1 MQTFPLPESKMWFMR
16 FSMDRNLS
24 LLACGNAQGKV
35 FLYNPH
41 EVWKC
46 GECVWGV
53 GNVACSPVAT
63 PRERS
68 FCPTRIR
75 YGSVGNV
82 KCVGN
87 SPLLQLVF
95 LCAWQ
100 ISIAD
105 PQYPIIR
112 LPPPGFWPMPAPL
125 LLANALRAH
134 PPRPLLPLLSHPASQ
149 PPLPSTQMQPLK
161 AKSGAAVRQ
170 TAVSRD
176 GTIVLASCEDGTIWR
191 WDKVRRE
198 GGRTVRGGAVVHH
211 QTAVSRD
218 GTIVLASCE
227 DGTIWRWDKVR
238 SKGGRVRGQG
248 LMVCGPP
255 HKHPFFGPPILP
267 MPLPSRFPLPSQLSV
282 LSLRTFTSTPPR
294 SVNPAYPSMKQ
305 VAGKGGSSGKNGGGG
320 GSDTVAAPPPPP
332 QAAKGTGAAARVKGV
347 PSSSVVSEQG
357 VPPPTVSN
365 KGAGNSAGGK
375 GGDAGAG
382 AGRTAAVAAVSGAAQ
397 GGAVQSGAGGGRAA
411 TAAAA
416 ARVKSLGSGFGVG
429 KKSGGGTGP
438 SGAGQGGTGQGR
450 AVQDGK
456 GDGPLEITDDDN
468 DVQITGEVG
477 APPSR

>member
-1 MQTFPLPESKMWFMR
+1 MR

-191 WDKVRRE
+191 WDKVR
-198 GGRTVRGGAVVHH
+198 
-211 QTAVSRD
+211 
-218 GTIVLASCE
+218 
-227 DGTIWRWDKVR
+227 

-267 MPLPSRFPLPSQLSV
+267 MPSGCWV
-282 LSLRTFTSTPPR
+282 R
-294 SVNPAYPSMKQ
+294 S
-305 VAGKGGSSGKNGGGG
+305 
-320 GSDTVAAPPPPP
+320 
-332 QAAKGTGAAARVKGV
+332 AR
-347 PSSSVVSEQG
+347 
-357 VPPPTVSN
+357 
-365 KGAGNSAGGK
+365 
-375 GGDAGAG
+375 
-382 AGRTAAVAAVSGAAQ
+382 
-397 GGAVQSGAGGGRAA
+397 
-411 TAAAA
+411 
-416 ARVKSLGSGFGVG
+416 
-429 KKSGGGTGP
+429 
-438 SGAGQGGTGQGR
+438 
-450 AVQDGK
+450 
-456 GDGPLEITDDDN
+456 
-468 DVQITGEVG
+468 
-477 APPSR
+477 